1 MAIKTYRPITPA
13 RRWYTNVDSSDIT
26 AKASVRSLLKKLPTT
41 AGRNN
46 NGRITSRHRQAGA
59 KKLYRIVDFKRNK
72 FDIPA
77 TVSAIEYDPY
87 RNCRIALVT
96 YADGE
101 KRYILQP
108 KGLVVGDTISSA
120 DDGLDVKPGNTMKL
134 KNIPVGTLI
143 HNIEL
148 KTGKGGQMCRAA
160 GTSAQIM
167 GRDGKYV
174 SLRMPSSEMRLVLG
188 ECLATVGIVGNEEFA
203 NIVIAKAGRQRHL
216 GIRPQTRG
224 SAMNPIDHPHGG
236 GEGKTNSGRHPVTP
250 WGKPTKGA
258 KTRRKKASD
267 KLIITRRK
275 PNAKRVG

>member
-1 MAIKTYRPITPA
+1 MAIKTYKPVTPS
-13 RRWYTNVDSSDIT
+13 RRFFTNVDSGDIT
-26 AKASVRSLLKKLPTT
+26 AKPSVRSLLVKLPTHS
-41 AGRNN
+41 GRNN
-46 NGRITSRHRQAGA
+46 HGRITSRHRQAGA

-72 FDIPA
+72 FGISA

-96 YADGE
+96 YADGD

-108 KGLVVGDTISSA
+108 KGLNVGDTIASA
-120 DDGLDVKPGNTMKL
+120 EGGLDVKPGNAMKL
-134 KNIPVGTLI
+134 KNIPIGTSV
-143 HNIEL
+143 HNVEL
-148 KTGKGGQMCRAA
+148 KTGKGGQMVRSA

-188 ECLATVGIVGNEEFA
+188 ECLATIGSVGNEEFG

-275 PNAKRVG
+275 VNARRVG